1 MYGAPPTQRRPRTPG
16 PPTRTART
24 HTGHTDAPKEGDPP
38 CLPRQLPSG
47 VVAALRLLALVPM
60 ASSDGT
66 MVLSS
71 WKVTLD
77 EFLQRTEVKKVQRIA
92 FHVVRAAK
100 KFLVGT
106 GNAAWIM
113 GTTALVMVM
122 PLVFEIDREQQG
134 LEWEANMGGMPK
146 Q

>member
-1 MYGAPPTQRRPRTPG
+1 
-16 PPTRTART
+16 
-24 HTGHTDAPKEGDPP
+24 
-38 CLPRQLPSG
+38 
-47 VVAALRLLALVPM
+47 M